1 MQVGIGLPATVPGAP
16 GRLVVDWAHRADA
29 GPFTSV
35 GVLDRLQYD
44 NYEPL
49 TALAAAAAVTERVA
63 LVTMVVIGP
72 LRNTAGLAKQAAS
85 VHALSG
91 GRLTLGL
98 ALGARRD
105 DYDLAGIDYAGRGT
119 RLEEQLTGLR
129 DLWDDEAMGPRAVLR
144 RPDLLVGGATGPAL
158 ARMARLA
165 DGYVHGGGPPRA
177 FARAADEARAAWTDA
192 GRPGAPKL
200 WGQGYFAL
208 GGDTARGAAY
218 LLDYYA
224 FTGPFAQ
231 RIAEG
236 NLTSPQAVRQ
246 FVSGYADAG
255 CDELILFPTVG
266 DPTELDRLA
275 DVVA

>member
-105 DYDLAGIDYAGRGT
+105 DYNLAGIDYAGRGT

-177 FARAADEARAAWTDA
+177 
-192 GRPGAPKL
+192 
-200 WGQGYFAL
+200 
-208 GGDTARGAAY
+208 
-218 LLDYYA
+218 
-224 FTGPFAQ
+224 
-231 RIAEG
+231 
-236 NLTSPQAVRQ
+236 
-246 FVSGYADAG
+246 
-255 CDELILFPTVG
+255 
-266 DPTELDRLA
+266 
-275 DVVA
+275 